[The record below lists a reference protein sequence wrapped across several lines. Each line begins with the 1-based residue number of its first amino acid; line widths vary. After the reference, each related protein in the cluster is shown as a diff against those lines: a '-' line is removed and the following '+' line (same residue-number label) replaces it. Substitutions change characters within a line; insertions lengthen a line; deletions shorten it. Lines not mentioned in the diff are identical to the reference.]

1 MELSARIQAWRLHA
15 GLSQRKL
22 AALVD
27 VSPASVCMWEKGQNI
42 PSTRSLTRLV
52 GVLGLTM
59 LKFYGTPP
67 KTKKAAA

>member
-1 MELSARIQAWRLHA
+1 
-15 GLSQRKL
+15 
-22 AALVD
+22 
-27 VSPASVCMWEKGQNI
+27 MWEKGQNI